1 MRKMI
6 VFLMGVLSGSVV
18 GAAIALLLAPASGV
32 EIREQMTGRYRSMEE
47 EVRSA
52 AVARRAE
59 MERQLQELRAPRKS
73 V

>member
-18 GAAIALLLAPASGV
+18 GAAIALLLAPASGAELRAQV
-32 EIREQMTGRYRSMEE
+32 AGRYHSVEE

-52 AVARRAE
+52 AAARRAE
-59 MERQLQELRAPRKS
+59 MERQLQELRAPHKT